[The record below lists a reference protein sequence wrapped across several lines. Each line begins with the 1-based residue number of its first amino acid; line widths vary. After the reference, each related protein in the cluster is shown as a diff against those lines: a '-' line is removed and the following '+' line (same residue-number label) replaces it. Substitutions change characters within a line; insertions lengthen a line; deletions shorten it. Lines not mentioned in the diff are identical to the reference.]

1 MSFGFKK
8 KHLLSAGGATGK
20 KANAKERERQRQA
33 EADADAEAAAAA
45 AGLADQSLTGGDD
58 NGNTDEPTGR
68 TTPRLTPPRKESNGG
83 PYRSIRFG
91 FRQSNVVRPASTGL
105 HAAAAQTGG
114 PNSDNASNNNIAGT
128 LAGTHEQLAQM
139 MTLVCTFQTIP
150 RQATLEEC
158 IEHHTLGHTEWA
170 AASDARR

>member
-8 KHLLSAGGATGK
+8 KLLHSAGSGGASGK

-33 EADADAEAAAAA
+33 EADADAETAAAVAAAAVVI
-45 AGLADQSLTGGDD
+45 DGDN
-58 NGNTDEPTGR
+58 NGNTDAPAGR

-105 HAAAAQTGG
+105 HPSPQAASH
-114 PNSDNASNNNIAGT
+114 NNDNASNNNPTGT
-128 LAGTHEQLAQM
+128 DSQPQHN
-139 MTLVCTFQTIP
+139 
-150 RQATLEEC
+150 
-158 IEHHTLGHTEWA
+158 
-170 AASDARR
+170 